1 MARLVAAYDEQEKR
15 TDAELVATVAL
26 LLAGNETTTN
36 LIFNATLALCRFP
49 ERRRE
54 LRFDRPNAKH
64 LGFGEWIHICLGQF
78 LARMAVR
85 LKRDDSAARAAAR
98 GHKQRI
104 LAGMGTNI
112 DGEIAGTQQL

>member
-1 MARLVAAYDEQEKR
+1 MKLGYLKARSDERQRTPTDDFMARLVAAYDEQEKR

-36 LIFNATLALCRFP
+36 LIFNATLVLCRFP

-64 LGFGEWIHICLGQF
+64 LAVGEWIHICLGQF
-78 LARMAVR
+78 LARM
-85 LKRDDSAARAAAR
+85 
-98 GHKQRI
+98 
-104 LAGMGTNI
+104 
-112 DGEIAGTQQL
+112 